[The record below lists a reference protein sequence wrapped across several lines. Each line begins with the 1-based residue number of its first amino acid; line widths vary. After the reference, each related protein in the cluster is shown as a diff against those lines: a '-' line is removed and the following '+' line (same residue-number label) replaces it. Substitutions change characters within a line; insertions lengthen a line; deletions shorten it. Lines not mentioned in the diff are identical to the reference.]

1 MNDTQLTPQGIAA
14 TSFADKAKEYSDTL
28 AKKTKTETEIEGL
41 ELEIRELLN
50 KHDIKVGYSD
60 RDLLGLDEK
69 LKIYKPV
76 IETVQE
82 GLVYTASRV
91 EGRAFSEIVNNPPL
105 FKKLV
110 KKFGGQFEK
119 FFKEVDDVFHQKE
132 IKTEAELDVEKTNE
146 LSGKYHELVVQ
157 LVKLKTTLKTEESTL
172 KDIEKYIAFCKEL
185 GTLAGKPQGKDGGGQ
200 QAKQQ

>member
-1 MNDTQLTPQGIAA
+1 MEQTQLTPQGIAV

-28 AKKTKTETEIEGL
+28 AQKTKTETSIEGL

-60 RDLLGLDEK
+60 KDLLGLDEK
-69 LKIYKPV
+69 LKIYKPIV
-76 IETVQE
+76 EVAQE

-105 FKKLV
+105 FKKLT
-110 KKFGGQFEK
+110 KKFGAQFEK

-132 IKTEAELDVEKTNE
+132 IKTEAELDEAKTTELTNE
-146 LSGKYHELVVQ
+146 YHRLVVE
-157 LVKLKTTLKTEESTL
+157 LVKLKTALKTEESTL
-172 KDIEKYIAFCKEL
+172 KDIERYIAFCKEL